1 MTLTQ
6 CPLEKPFIATHP
18 SLPHSSLHQQSPPFP
33 FLLTPLLPAF
43 PSPPLFFPPFSSLPL
58 PSPSFHSSYLAHRHF
73 CNSQDPSCFLLF
85 SCYFVAYLIVF
96 RLDLSYHNL
105 YHLRFTLLHSSS
117 LLFSSHLFSTVLF
130 CSVLFCS
137 PLFCSLPSSP
147 LFTSLLFSSVLFCSV
162 LLCSVLFFHLHSSVR
177 FCSSFISSLLF
188 SFEYFDMTFHFPH
201 RSEVSLMQPRGS
213 LRPKKTF

>member
-6 CPLEKPFIATHP
+6 CPLEKTFIATHP

-33 FLLTPLLPAF
+33 FLLTPLLPPF
-43 PSPPLFFPPFSSLPL
+43 PSPPLLFPPFSSLPL
-58 PSPSFHSSYLAHRHF
+58 PSPSFHSSYLARRHF

-117 LLFSSHLFSTVLF
+117 LLFSSVLYCSVLF
-130 CSVLFCS
+130 CSILFSSVLFTSFISSLHFSSVLLCSLLFCS
-137 PLFCSLPSSP
+137 PLFCSLFSSP
-147 LFTSLLFSSVLFCSV
+147 LFCSLLF
-162 LLCSVLFFHLHSSVR
+162 
-177 FCSSFISSLLF
+177 SSFISSLLF